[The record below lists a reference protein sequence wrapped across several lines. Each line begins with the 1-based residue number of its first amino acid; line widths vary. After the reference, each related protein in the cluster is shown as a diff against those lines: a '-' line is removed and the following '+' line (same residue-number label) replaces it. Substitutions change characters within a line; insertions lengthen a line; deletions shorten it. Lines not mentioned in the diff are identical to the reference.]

1 MKNLN
6 GEDKE
11 DNLDLRGLRAT
22 IFCCNTASDTTV
34 NQLRKK
40 QIITFT
46 GADHLQHH
54 FSSATSVQ
62 PRLLIKD
69 LLLFHLLLLRDEHT
83 HTVMRKAT
91 F

>member
-34 NQLRKK
+34 NQLRSVRNRSLPLLEL
-40 QIITFT
+40 IICSTI
-46 GADHLQHH
+46 
-54 FSSATSVQ
+54 SAA
-62 PRLLIKD
+62 PRACSL
-69 LLLFHLLLLRDEHT
+69 
-83 HTVMRKAT
+83 AC
-91 F
+91 